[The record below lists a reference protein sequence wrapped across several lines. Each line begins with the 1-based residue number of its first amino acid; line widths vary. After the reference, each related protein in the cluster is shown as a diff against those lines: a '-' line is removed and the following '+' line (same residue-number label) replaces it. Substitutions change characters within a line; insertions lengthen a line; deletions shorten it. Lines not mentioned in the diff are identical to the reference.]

1 MLPFLGH
8 QWWCSFN
15 DKTPFP
21 DAKAILTHSVCADL
35 FFQTL
40 QECIPDLFNVLRSDE
55 LY

>member
-8 QWWCSFN
+8 RWWCSFN
-15 DKTPFP
+15 KTPFS
-21 DAKAILTHSVCADL
+21 DAKAILTRSVCADL
-35 FFQTL
+35 YFQTL